1 MRFEYLKKN
10 FEIFKI
16 YIVIFFSFFLIRYF
30 FIKISGFDNFEL
42 QPDSYWYSKQSDEI
56 LKGNFNLLRPLFI
69 TAPFFSYFQ
78 ALVKLIFSSYW
89 MEILEF
95 LQVTIASIA
104 GIFFYRLSLV
114 LFNDKQ
120 TSILSTFLFCFY
132 PLTLW
137 WVGTFSQEIW
147 FQSFLIIFFYY
158 FFVSL
163 EKNCLKLLIVSS
175 IFFSLTF
182 LTKSHI
188 LLFSPF
194 IPVIIIFK
202 KNINVKNKM
211 QFIFTFVF
219 ISLISTLPYGIYN
232 LINNK
237 TYTISSGGLGGSFLI
252 GNNDEAYLNHVK
264 LNNITIEQK
273 ERFRNVNYKIFHDLK
288 LQIKDKNPKEIQNL
302 YFHEGLKWIKENPNL
317 AIELKMNHAKRF
329 FTPGISK
336 YWHSYEKWLAA
347 LLVTSPL
354 YLFAFASISYSLFKN
369 FNEHFWI
376 ASLMISMFL
385 FSIIFY
391 YSGRFIV
398 ITLEPYYIVYASYLI
413 IKLKNL
419 IYVRTRDF

>member
-1 MRFEYLKKN
+1 M
-10 FEIFKI
+10 
-16 YIVIFFSFFLIRYF
+16 
-30 FIKISGFDNFEL
+30 
-42 QPDSYWYSKQSDEI
+42 
-56 LKGNFNLLRPLFI
+56 
-69 TAPFFSYFQ
+69 
-78 ALVKLIFSSYW
+78 
-89 MEILEF
+89 
-95 LQVTIASIA
+95 
-104 GIFFYRLSLV
+104 
-114 LFNDKQ
+114 
-120 TSILSTFLFCFY
+120 
-132 PLTLW
+132 
-137 WVGTFSQEIW
+137 
-147 FQSFLIIFFYY
+147 
-158 FFVSL
+158 
-163 EKNCLKLLIVSS
+163 LLIVSS

-237 TYTISSGGLGGSFLI
+237 TYTISSGGIGGSFLI
-252 GNNDEAYLNHVK
+252 GNNDEAYQNHIK
-264 LNNITIEQK
+264 LNEITIEQK